1 MDKIY
6 KKEISKSIINGD
18 RSAEHPYIFDKET
31 APMFSQYL
39 EEKVKRVISS
49 LQVSNK
55 VSLYGVLSGKTHSN
69 QTNGVYWNYTKNVP
83 STVSN
88 GNIWMKKA
96 RNDVINICSVFNKK
110 LNDFYY
116 CLSNKQLIKTI
127 RRRGYI
133 IDEDF
138 FEDGQLQLLIDS
150 VLFNPNLDKKS
161 ANDLVN
167 KLALISS
174 VIQMERL
181 NTEHQ
186 NDNELTYDLLLN
198 LTTVIKAINNHKNI
212 AFKYI
217 SYDIK
222 DNALQEVYHTNGNL
236 NSETYVIS
244 PYKLILRNSNYY
256 LIGYFDKRKD
266 SLSVYRIDRM
276 RIVRNHSSSYEDIQ
290 DRFDMEKEFENNVNM
305 YVNNERIDL
314 KIAFESSVLR
324 EVVNQFGQDINVN
337 KCFDGRIE
345 AFIKDVALSD
355 GLIGWIMMLQDKVE
369 VVFPLSLKEI
379 VKTRIRAMLRIYE

>member
-1 MDKIY
+1 MGEKLYYVFKII
-6 KKEISKSIINGD
+6 KEAREPISAKDILKRLENY
-18 RSAEHPYIFDKET
+18 EIFLDIKT
-31 APMFSQYL
+31 VY
-39 EEKVKRVISS
+39 S
-49 LQVSNK
+49 L
-55 VSLYGVLSGKTHSN
+55 
-69 QTNGVYWNYTKNVP
+69 
-83 STVSN
+83 
-88 GNIWMKKA
+88 I
-96 RNDVINICSVFNKK
+96 KK

-236 NSETYVIS
+236 NPETYVIS

-305 YVNNERIDL
+305 
-314 KIAFESSVLR
+314 
-324 EVVNQFGQDINVN
+324 
-337 KCFDGRIE
+337 
-345 AFIKDVALSD
+345 
-355 GLIGWIMMLQDKVE
+355 
-369 VVFPLSLKEI
+369 
-379 VKTRIRAMLRIYE
+379 